1 MQKDL
6 KAKQFFCF
14 IFKPTVRYS
23 SLMQSMHAKVLAH
36 DSAVKNLTI
45 KLVLCDRTHQSR
57 HVIREDAAD
66 DEFL

>member
-6 KAKQFFCF
+6 KAKQFFGF

-45 KLVLCDRTHQSR
+45 KLVLCDRTHG
-57 HVIREDAAD
+57 AD
-66 DEFL
+66 ML